1 MSQLFT
7 SGGQSVGSFSFNI
20 SSSNE
25 YGTRYGGNVLREG
38 LLGLALGAGAEPQLP
53 WAGQGIGPR
62 AANGYPLPAWLVG
75 L

>member
-7 SGGQSVGSFSFNI
+7 SGGQIVGSFSFNI
-20 SSSNE
+20 SPSNE
-25 YGTRYGGNVLREG
+25 YGASNGGNVLREE
-38 LLGLALGAGAEPQLP
+38 LLGLALGAGTEPWLP
-53 WAGQGIGPR
+53 RAGQGIGPH